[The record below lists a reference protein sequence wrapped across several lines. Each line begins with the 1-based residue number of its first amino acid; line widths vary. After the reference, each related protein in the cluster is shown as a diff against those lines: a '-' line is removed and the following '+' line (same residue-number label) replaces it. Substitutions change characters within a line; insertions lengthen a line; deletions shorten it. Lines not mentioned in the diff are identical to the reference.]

1 MPGFGGTVG
10 DNARMRIYLPATS
23 ADLSRPAGG
32 PPRWGH
38 AAAAELRRALP
49 DEDDEGLEASA
60 MLAAADES
68 ITHLRAASS
77 ALPRRVVL
85 AADVPDSAVVVPE
98 RARPWREGDDQLP
111 SAVEVRA
118 TVPWDAVVS
127 IHVDDA
133 AAADAVS
140 AALTDDDAIEDAA
153 EHDLLWH
160 DIVEREVLARELRG

>member
-1 MPGFGGTVG
+1 MAGFPGIVG
-10 DNARMRIYLPATS
+10 DNGTMRIYLPATS
-23 ADLSRPAGG
+23 ADLSRPAGV

-38 AAAAELRRALP
+38 AVTDELRRALP
-49 DEDDEGLEASA
+49 EEDDEGLEASA
-60 MLAAADES
+60 LLAAADES
-68 ITHLRAASS
+68 IAHLRAAAS

-85 AADVPDSAVVVPE
+85 AADVPDAGVVVPE

-133 AAADAVS
+133 DAEPDVTAALAEDDAV
-140 AALTDDDAIEDAA
+140 DRAA

-160 DIVEREVLARELRG
+160 DIVEREALARELKG

>member
-1 MPGFGGTVG
+1 
-10 DNARMRIYLPATS
+10 MRIYLPATS
-23 ADLSRPAGG
+23 ADLSRPAGV

-38 AAAAELRRALP
+38 AVTAELRRALP
-49 DEDDEGLEASA
+49 EEDDEGLEASA

-68 ITHLRAASS
+68 IAHLRAASS

-85 AADVPDSAVVVPE
+85 AADVPDSSVVVPE

-111 SAVEVRA
+111 SAVELRA

-127 IHVDDA
+127 IHVDAPDAEPDVTAALEDDA
-133 AAADAVS
+133 AIDQ
-140 AALTDDDAIEDAA
+140 AA

-160 DIVEREVLARELRG
+160 DIVEREVLARELRGA